1 MVSIPYAKH
10 FFGSRM
16 NGENRAQTPDSMVT
30 VIEFVSYNCLA
41 QTLEGCGIV
50 SSQGLCRKEPVHQ
63 QGLSS
68 RSLMLQHMEH
78 LNSVITCMS
87 RHMLKYIVHRNYING
102 ALHCI
107 WKRKI
112 KIHFV
117 SIQPSDSWEHR
128 MDNTCKSEL
137 GIYGLGLSQIQE
149 YCSST
154 KFEMT
159 FLWHIKL

>member
-1 MVSIPYAKH
+1 MSAVGYTICNLTFIKILYATKVSIPYAKH

-117 SIQPSDSWEHR
+117 SIQPSDS
-128 MDNTCKSEL
+128 
-137 GIYGLGLSQIQE
+137 
-149 YCSST
+149 
-154 KFEMT
+154 
-159 FLWHIKL
+159 

>member
-30 VIEFVSYNCLA
+30 IVELVSYNCLA
-41 QTLEGCGIV
+41 QTFEGCGIV
-50 SSQGLCRKEPVHQ
+50 LSQSLCRKEPVHQ

-107 WKRKI
+107 
-112 KIHFV
+112 
-117 SIQPSDSWEHR
+117 
-128 MDNTCKSEL
+128 
-137 GIYGLGLSQIQE
+137 
-149 YCSST
+149 
-154 KFEMT
+154 
-159 FLWHIKL
+159 

>member
-1 MVSIPYAKH
+1 M
-10 FFGSRM
+10 
-16 NGENRAQTPDSMVT
+16 GENCAQTPDSMVT
-30 VIEFVSYNCLA
+30 IVELVSYNCLA

-50 SSQGLCRKEPVHQ
+50 SSQGLGREEAVHQ

-68 RSLMLQHMEH
+68 RSLMLQQVKY

-117 SIQPSDSWEHR
+117 SIQPSDS
-128 MDNTCKSEL
+128 
-137 GIYGLGLSQIQE
+137 
-149 YCSST
+149 
-154 KFEMT
+154 
-159 FLWHIKL
+159 